1 MAHDA
6 PTPDPN
12 PHSRACGW
20 RAHPHGP
27 ECSTNCPTCHGLPI
41 GLSGPTVTETPET
54 PTPSLAE
61 RLVTEAGILSNL
73 GYPGRV
79 NETISLLAETAVQV
93 LDMEAQLRQLDRI
106 KASDVVAE
114 VTQRVA
120 EMRGI
125 AKMIEA
131 DPHGIANED
140 DVWQWRRDAA
150 LLAAAY
156 LDEPDA
162 LEADDGA

>member
-1 MAHDA
+1 M
-6 PTPDPN
+6 
-12 PHSRACGW
+12 
-20 RAHPHGP
+20 
-27 ECSTNCPTCHGLPI
+27 
-41 GLSGPTVTETPET
+41 TESPET

-61 RLVTEAGILSNL
+61 RDTGDLADDIEAWADVDASNL
-73 GYPGRV
+73 RSGSRVTSAEQLMGR
-79 NETISLLAETAVQV
+79 EPDLRAAA
-93 LDMEAQLRQLDRI
+93 AQLRQLDRI
-106 KASDVVAE
+106 KAPDVVAE

>member
-1 MAHDA
+1 MA
-6 PTPDPN
+6 
-12 PHSRACGW
+12 
-20 RAHPHGP
+20 
-27 ECSTNCPTCHGLPI
+27 
-41 GLSGPTVTETPET
+41 ETPET

-61 RLVTEAGILSNL
+61 RDTGDLADDIEAWADVDASNL
-73 GYPGRV
+73 RSGSRVTSAEQLMGR
-79 NETISLLAETAVQV
+79 EPDLRAAA
-93 LDMEAQLRQLDRI
+93 AQLRQLDRI
-106 KASDVVAE
+106 KAPDVVAE

>member
-1 MAHDA
+1 VA
-6 PTPDPN
+6 
-12 PHSRACGW
+12 
-20 RAHPHGP
+20 
-27 ECSTNCPTCHGLPI
+27 
-41 GLSGPTVTETPET
+41 ETPET

-61 RLVTEAGILSNL
+61 RMDRFRIVTMADGHRSIVMNPPLSDED
-73 GYPGRV
+73 R
-79 NETISLLAETAVQV
+79 TAAA
-93 LDMEAQLRQLDRI
+93 AQLRQLDRI
-106 KASDVVAE
+106 KAPDVVAE